1 MQKKSY
7 EDKNMTQELTTVDS
21 QQMMLQ
27 ESMQGTET
35 ENQYLT
41 FQLGDEIYGIEIL
54 KVQEIKGW
62 EGATPLP
69 NSPDYIRGIMNL
81 RGAIVPI
88 LDLRRRFSM
97 PEVAFTAYT
106 VVVVV
111 HVCGR
116 TIGMIVDSVS
126 DVVNFQSEDVRNAP
140 DFGASIDTAFIQ
152 GLIPLD
158 EEMIILLNIDEM
170 LKNSELLRIDELT
183 E

>member
-1 MQKKSY
+1 
-7 EDKNMTQELTTVDS
+7 MTQELTTIETQDLMVQNS
-21 QQMMLQ
+21 LQ
-27 ESMQGTET
+27 SGET

-41 FQLGDEIYGIEIL
+41 FQLGNEVYGIEIL

-69 NSPDYIRGIMNL
+69 NSPEYIRGIMNL

-88 LDLRRRFSM
+88 LDLRRRFNMS
-97 PEVAFTAYT
+97 EVEFTPYT

-111 HVCGR
+111 HVKGR

-126 DVVNFQSEDVRNAP
+126 DVVNFKEEAVRHAP

-152 GLIPLD
+152 GLIPLED
-158 EEMIILLNIDEM
+158 EMIILLNIDEM
-170 LKNSELLRIDELT
+170 LKNSELLHIDEMT

>member
-1 MQKKSY
+1 
-7 EDKNMTQELTTVDS
+7 MTQELTTLES
-21 QQMMLQ
+21 KQMMLQ
-27 ESMQGTET
+27 DSMQRTDT

-69 NSPDYIRGIMNL
+69 NRPEYIRGIMNL

-97 PEVAFTAYT
+97 PEVAFTPYT

-111 HVCGR
+111 HVRGR

-126 DVVNFQSEDVRNAP
+126 DVVNFQAEDVRSAP
-140 DFGASIDTAFIQ
+140 DFGSSIDTAFIQ
-152 GLIPLD
+152 GLIPLED
-158 EEMIILLNIDEM
+158 EMIILLNIDEM
-170 LKNSELLRIDELT
+170 LKNSELLQIDSLT

>member
-1 MQKKSY
+1 MK
-7 EDKNMTQELTTVDS
+7 QELTTVEAQQLLANETTQATDS
-21 QQMMLQ
+21 
-27 ESMQGTET
+27 

-41 FQLGDEIYGIEIL
+41 FQLGEEIYGIEIL

-69 NSPDYIRGIMNL
+69 NSPKYIRGIMNL

-88 LDLRRRFSM
+88 LDLRRRFNM
-97 PEVAFTAYT
+97 EEVAFTPYT

-111 HVCGR
+111 QVRGR

-126 DVVNFQSEDVRNAP
+126 DVVNFKADAVRNAP
-140 DFGASIDTAFIQ
+140 DFGTSIDTAFIQ
-152 GLIPLD
+152 GLIPLED
-158 EEMIILLNIDEM
+158 EMIILLNIDEM
-170 LKNSELLRIDELT
+170 LKHSELLQIDELT